1 MSVGRKVLDKQMVK
15 RKQIFDVQTWDRGFA
30 GAVMCETRGPGIQ
43 WPQWHTLLFEGAG
56 GGGDESGCLQDV
68 KKMLLKQTRMV
79 CWKRGAAK
87 HGCEGLREEVWLEP
101 IQVTICRERSTK
113 GGQTST
119 DMWREN

>member
-56 GGGDESGCLQDV
+56 GGGDESG
-68 KKMLLKQTRMV
+68 LLA
-79 CWKRGAAK
+79 G
-87 HGCEGLREEVWLEP
+87 REEDASGANQDGLLE
-101 IQVTICRERSTK
+101 ERGSK
-113 GGQTST
+113 A
-119 DMWREN
+119 RV